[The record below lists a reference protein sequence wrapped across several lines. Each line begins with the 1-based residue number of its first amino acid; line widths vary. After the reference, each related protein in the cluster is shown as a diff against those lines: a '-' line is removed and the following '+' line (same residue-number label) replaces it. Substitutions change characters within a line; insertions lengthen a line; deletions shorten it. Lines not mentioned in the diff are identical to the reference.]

1 MTNSTHPR
9 LQREDDNMPRPLTLS
24 GRYELGRLL
33 GRGGMADVYE
43 ARDLRLGRTVA
54 VKMLRPDMARDR
66 QFRVRF
72 EREARAVAGL
82 SHPSIVAVYD
92 TGEHESDAG
101 GPQPVEVPYIVME
114 LVTGE
119 TLRELVRAG
128 TLSIDESVEYVLGV
142 LSALE
147 YSHRQGIVH
156 RDIKPANVMVCRDTG
171 EVKVMDF
178 GIARATADSSATM
191 TQTQAVVGTAQYL
204 SPEQAQGEVVDARS
218 DLYSAGC
225 LLYELLAGRPPFIG
239 DSPVA
244 LAYQHVQS
252 TPQPVADF
260 NPEVSDALQ
269 SVLDKALRKDPA
281 DRFQDA
287 GAFRRAL
294 RAARAGVPVP
304 EQSSVTGADDAG
316 IPAAA
321 LGAAGAGAA
330 GAAAAAGA
338 LASDAAG
345 VPTVATAAVPE
356 AGPAGAPG
364 PNADPATNGDP
375 AATGRHAA
383 LTHLGD
389 TGEIPVAPPPAAG
402 LIDFDDARDEER
414 ARRGR
419 GRRRTWIAVLLIMAL
434 LLVGGGGLWL
444 YNYMNQPPAVAS
456 VEVPPVEGLSET
468 EAALKLQGHGL
479 ELNPIQYVNHATI
492 PAGRAVRTV
501 PTAGTELDK
510 GSKITLEISKGPSSQ
525 TIPESII
532 GATEAGARSTLE
544 GLGLKVAPR
553 SVLAN
558 SHTAPFG
565 TVISTNPGVGQTV
578 AIGSEVVLTVSTG
591 KVTVPELRGK
601 TLEEAQKALT
611 DLGLRAD
618 VRQQENSV
626 AAPGT
631 VTAQSPDADGSVDQ
645 GGTVVLTV
653 AVAPPPPS
661 PSPTET
667 SGSPSP
673 KPSNTRGGQGLSLP

>member
-1 MTNSTHPR
+1 
-9 LQREDDNMPRPLTLS
+9 MPRPLTLS
-24 GRYELGRLL
+24 GRYELGKLL

-92 TGEHESDAG
+92 TGEHSPDDS
-101 GPQPVEVPYIVME
+101 GPQSVEVPYIVME
-114 LVTGE
+114 LVTGQ
-119 TLRELVRAG
+119 TLRELVRGGAL
-128 TLSIDESVEYVLGV
+128 TVDESVEYVLGV

-156 RDIKPANVMVCRDTG
+156 RDIKPANVMVCRDTR

-204 SPEQAQGEVVDARS
+204 SPEQAQGEVVDSRS

-225 LLYELLAGRPPFIG
+225 LLYELLAGRPPFVG

-244 LAYQHVQS
+244 VAYQHVQA
-252 TPQPVADF
+252 TPQPVSDF

-281 DRFQDA
+281 ERFQDA

-304 EQSSVTGADDAG
+304 AQAAIADAGADADDAG
-316 IPAAA
+316 VPAAA
-321 LGAAGAGAA
+321 LGAAAA
-330 GAAAAAGA
+330 GAGVGAAVVAG
-338 LASDAAG
+338 DAAG
-345 VPTVATAAVPE
+345 VPTAATQAVPE
-356 AGPAGAPG
+356 AGPAGVPG
-364 PNADPATNGDP
+364 PNGDAT
-375 AATGRHAA
+375 ATGRHAA

-389 TGEIPVAPPPAAG
+389 TGEIPVAPPQAAG
-402 LIDFDDARDEER
+402 LIDFDDARDEDR

-419 GRRRTWIAVLLIMAL
+419 GRRGAWIAVLLVMSL
-434 LLVGGGGLWL
+434 LLVGAGGLWL
-444 YNYMNQPPAVAS
+444 YNYMNQPAAVAT
-456 VEVPPVEGLSET
+456 VEVPGVEGMSET
-468 EAALKLQGHGL
+468 QAALTLQGVGL
-479 ELNPIQYVNHATI
+479 QPVLEHVNHATVPI
-492 PAGRAVRTV
+492 GYAVRTIPAV
-501 PTAGTELDK
+501 GTQLDQ
-510 GSKITLEISKGPSSQ
+510 GSRITLEISKGPSSQ
-525 TIPESII
+525 TIPESIV
-532 GATEAGARSTLE
+532 GATEAGARSTLQS
-544 GLGLKVAPR
+544 LGLKVAAR

-558 SHTAPFG
+558 HPTAQFG

-578 AIGSEVVLTVSTG
+578 AVGTEVVLTVSTG

-601 TLEEAQKALT
+601 TLEEAQKALA
-611 DLGLRAD
+611 DLGLKAD

-626 AAPGT
+626 VAPGT
-631 VTAQSPDADGSVDQ
+631 VTAQSPGAEGSVDQ

-653 AVAPPPPS
+653 AVAPA
-661 PSPTET
+661 PSPTPSEA
-667 SGSPSP
+667 SPSP
-673 KPSNTRGGQGLSLP
+673 KPSSTRSGSGND